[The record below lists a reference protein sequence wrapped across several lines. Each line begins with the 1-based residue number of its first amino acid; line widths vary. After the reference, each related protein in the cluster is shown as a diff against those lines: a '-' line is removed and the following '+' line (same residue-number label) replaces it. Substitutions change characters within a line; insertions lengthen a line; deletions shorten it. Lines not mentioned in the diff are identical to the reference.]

1 MDKKV
6 VELNSG
12 WKIAYEENYKCKDY
26 ADDIYDIKT
35 LKSKNRQDF
44 LYHGKVIKYDDMKN
58 LDHQGGYNVHIV
70 IDYFLK
76 KHKEKNC
83 E

>member
-12 WKIAYEENYKCKDY
+12 WKIAYEENYKCKNY

-35 LKSKNRQDF
+35 LKSKTYLKLMQP
-44 LYHGKVIKYDDMKN
+44 YPVILSLIYIKRV
-58 LDHQGGYNVHIV
+58 L
-70 IDYFLK
+70 
-76 KHKEKNC
+76 
-83 E
+83 